1 MNPIKT
7 ARQLRGL
14 SQIELAQRLGIT
26 PQALSAYERGER
38 QPGPKLL
45 PILSEA
51 LCVSPAYLRGDAQHL
66 SVWDWVSE
74 EPVLCAIISETPI
87 EDYGI
92 LYIVEADVLSGPT
105 SVILA
110 DGVQFTLSDWQG
122 EQVMT
127 ADDIADPP
135 NGYWV
140 DPRGNRAVM
149 MDGLPRILWG

>member
-7 ARQLRGL
+7 ARLMRG
-14 SQIELAQRLGIT
+14 SSPAALAHRLGIT
-26 PQALSAYERGER
+26 PQALSGYERGER

-45 PILSEA
+45 PILSDA
-51 LCVSPAYLRGDAQHL
+51 LDVSPAYLRGDAQHL
-66 SVWDWVSE
+66 TVRDWISE
-74 EPVLCAIISETPI
+74 DPILCDIISETSI

-92 LYIVEADVLSGPT
+92 LYIVEADILSGPI

-122 EQVMT
+122 AQVLT

-140 DPRGNRAVM
+140 DPRGCRAVM
-149 MDGLPRILWG
+149 LDGLPRMLWG